1 MSLRLL
7 ISIGTVLRS
16 SVEKEAAAAD
26 PDRAEKVRRLRAM
39 EPELS
44 PQEISDRYAAMV
56 RETFRPELAEALV
69 NAEQW
74 PQMAAEL
81 HQLDRAGVD
90 VRSFLG
96 DASRTAE
103 RIMREM
109 APTTAERWERT
120 VRSHLPTETAEA
132 LVSAEEWP
140 QLAEQ
145 MQQMQDAGLN
155 VPGVLQDV
163 ARNGSTMQEAM
174 RSAWQKTSER
184 VGRLESE
191 AAPAPARSRQTGP
204 APVNPRRGTRQDR
217 RSRNPLAPDGR
228 AAAFAETGMGR
239 AKQERYARLAA
250 EVISDQHV
258 AGLLVVSTQWPEI
271 AVQMR
276 ELEGRSIDVG
286 PRLGPNRQEVGPPGS
301 DRTTGQRRRRCRHGP
316 GAAGIQQA
324 AQRKARSRGD
334 EAGPGNGAEG
344 DDGSAAEGGE
354 EGGDGGAEG
363 GEEGRGEVGRAAEGG
378 GIPLDGFRFPF
389 CRGTAA
395 ARDGGDRRVPGWRR
409 GQREADRGE
418 GGKFGT
424 PRSPSC

>member
-1 MSLRLL
+1 MSESPFEVAAGQAAQSAFMSLRLL

-276 ELEGRSIDVG
+276 ELEARSIDVG
-286 PRLGPNRQEVGPPGS
+286 PRLAQIGQELGRQAA
-301 DRTTGQRRRRCRHGP
+301 TGQPVNVAAAAATVLGRPVSSKQRNARPAAEVTKPAPATEPKATTERRRR
-316 GAAGIQQA
+316 
-324 AQRKARSRGD
+324 
-334 EAGPGNGAEG
+334 
-344 DDGSAAEGGE
+344 
-354 EGGDGGAEG
+354 
-363 GEEGRGEVGRAAEGG
+363 
-378 GIPLDGFRFPF
+378 
-389 CRGTAA
+389 
-395 ARDGGDRRVPGWRR
+395 RRRR
-409 GQREADRGE
+409 R
-418 GGKFGT
+418 
-424 PRSPSC
+424 